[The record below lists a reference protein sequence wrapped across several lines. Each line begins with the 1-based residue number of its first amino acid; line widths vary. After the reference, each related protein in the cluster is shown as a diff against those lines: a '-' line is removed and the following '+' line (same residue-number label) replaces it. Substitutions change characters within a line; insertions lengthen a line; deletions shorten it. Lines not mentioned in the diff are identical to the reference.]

1 MSNDLTKGAVF
12 THVREFLSKLT
23 MEYNTEFQVVF
34 LTAIGK
40 IVCDVEPPASE
51 DSLIGVT
58 DDPTMFTVDVSAIFD
73 GQNMFDTHLINAT
86 NVVVYK
92 NSSEEVFMQADQIVL
107 FADQILGFSLVRKTL

>member
-1 MSNDLTKGAVF
+1 MSKELTKGTVF
-12 THVREFLSKLT
+12 TDIREFLTKLK

-40 IVCDVEPPASE
+40 IVCDLQAPSTE

-73 GQNMFDTHLINAT
+73 GKGMFDTYLINAT
-86 NVVVYK
+86 NVIVYK
-92 NSSEEVFMQADQIVL
+92 NNTEEEYMHADQMVL
-107 FADQILGFSLVRKTL
+107 FADQILGFSLVRKNS